1 VNAMLMVVSNGG
13 MVAGGLLWGTM
24 PDRYGI
30 DSTLHA
36 ASIAL
41 LCSLPL
47 LFWLSIDFKEASGGA
62 KSNPSS

>member
-1 VNAMLMVVSNGG
+1 MVVSNAGL
-13 MVAGGLLWGTM
+13 VVGGLFWGTM

-30 DSTLHA
+30 DATLHT

-47 LFWLSIDFKEASGGA
+47 LFWLSIDFKGASGGA
-62 KSNPSS
+62 ESDPSS